1 LHNGRYQACST
12 CSRCVKARRL
22 FKIPMYSWANG
33 WANGC
38 WIGEMPAALLRL
50 SYAEELVVACA
61 HTTKC
66 WAKSILD
73 LRSAS
78 GNVCIHPHEIF
89 TITTVLSRP
98 MSTLYDEIIVIFV
111 SDENEATED
120 MFKRTPFLVRRGHIL
135 YALNWLKANNPFYFD
150 ITIDYVALAEYPADD

>member
-1 LHNGRYQACST
+1 
-12 CSRCVKARRL
+12 CSRCVKARRF

-66 WAKSILD
+66 WAKINSGSSHPMLRQ
-73 LRSAS
+73 RSAS
-78 GNVCIHPHEIF
+78 GNGCIHPHEIS
-89 TITTVLSRP
+89 TIATVLSRP
-98 MSTLYDEIIVIFV
+98 MSTLYDEIVVIFV

-150 ITIDYVALAEYPADD
+150 ITIDYVALAEYPAD